1 GKDNKGRIYLQSMDL
16 TNYNASTKTAILELN
31 IIKGV
36 AIKYDLDSMSDS
48 EMADLKKKAAFGSV
62 SEKKKTSLAF
72 NVDGS
77 NKIIECMTELT
88 HYHQGA
94 CDQLDGTID
103 QNDKKC
109 KSITFQATP
118 SSSTA
123 ATSVGTLQINGDLNI
138 TRGIIPTGTEA
149 ATIMVGD
156 DNGGY
161 KEDGSLR
168 ISDQLSLN
176 KNYIIT
182 EGNLLFGDND
192 TNTAKLIP
200 SDNFTITHQ
209 GKTDDSWAKLRLGST
224 VGLHGKGAFLGV
236 NVPGNPD
243 ASLHVNGN
251 AHLENDLTVDGDMT
265 VNETMKIG
273 GIPAQFSIIASKLE
287 ITGGDLRIVK
297 NGATQSSEGYNDN
310 YAGAFGSGDNDY
322 VATRYWL
329 CELFDDRLG
338 DPDTINAVVNA
349 LQNYSGE
356 PIDQL
361 TWGVCSGIE
370 GLKYDTATRRCV
382 YNLGSSSGKTSPLL
396 VKSLD
401 GTNINSQDYLL
412 SSSCSGGNMYN
423 GITTDAE
430 MECINT
436 QTKVQDA
443 IKAETRTQLTS
454 WGITPV
460 D

>member
-1 GKDNKGRIYLQSMDL
+1 
-16 TNYNASTKTAILELN
+16 
-31 IIKGV
+31 
-36 AIKYDLDSMSDS
+36 
-48 EMADLKKKAAFGSV
+48 
-62 SEKKKTSLAF
+62 
-72 NVDGS
+72 
-77 NKIIECMTELT
+77 MT
-88 HYHQGA
+88 
-94 CDQLDGTID
+94 
-103 QNDKKC
+103 
-109 KSITFQATP
+109 
-118 SSSTA
+118 
-123 ATSVGTLQINGDLNI
+123 
-138 TRGIIPTGTEA
+138 
-149 ATIMVGD
+149 
-156 DNGGY
+156 
-161 KEDGSLR
+161 
-168 ISDQLSLN
+168 
-176 KNYIIT
+176 
-182 EGNLLFGDND
+182 LL
-192 TNTAKLIP
+192 
-200 SDNFTITHQ
+200 
-209 GKTDDSWAKLRLGST
+209 AKLRLGST

-329 CELFDDRLG
+329 YELFDDRLG

-454 WGITPV
+454 WGLLLLTNMKSNRGFTLIELMVGVGLTGLISLGVMQLISDTGKISKSTKQQFEEDELTRVLNSLFNNEKVCRSTLFGKDPTGDVGSKIDEVIRLKSIDNIKVFQENPADPTDTDDIDPPEQSQYDTMRLSSTEKRVMVRANCPDTGSASSRALVPTPWEV
-460 D
+460 REESFLKKSEYSLMR